1 MAAVNGKEDIK
12 ESSSDFVVK
21 DEVKVFSVVTSVA
34 EEALEV
40 ETVKVEAVGGVLEE
54 ESKSEAEAAEK
65 EENLVTKVTKE
76 TLQMLGIANR
86 STSKMCR
93 RTAERVRHPKIAIR
107 NMFAHLCQS
116 EP

>member
-1 MAAVNGKEDIK
+1 MEGLTAEEDIK

-54 ESKSEAEAAEK
+54 ESKSEGGGGGEGRS
-65 EENLVTKVTKE
+65 
-76 TLQMLGIANR
+76 LG
-86 STSKMCR
+86 SS
-93 RTAERVRHPKIAIR
+93 PKT
-107 NMFAHLCQS
+107 
-116 EP
+116 